1 MSIAEIILTIATTLL
16 GGTNIV
22 QLVNNRALRRK
33 MEAEG
38 EQEEIKSLQLII
50 DGNKEEISR
59 LQDRVETLEKRYNE
73 LVDSYVK
80 LQNELIARQK

>member
-1 MSIAEIILTIATTLL
+1 MSIAEIILTIVTALL

-59 LQDRVETLEKRYNE
+59 LQDRVETLEKQYNE
-73 LVDSYVK
+73 LVDRYIK
-80 LQNELIARQK
+80 LQNELIQKQR